1 VLWADRLEAECAY
14 WGNGSAFA
22 PDTRAAGLAPM
33 PVELVVLGPGG
44 ELVPTNNGHNGG
56 MTEARLINTLEQ
68 PTFITADASRSRLDL
83 AEEAQSLSGA
93 LDAAD
98 TIEAR
103 DSLERMLAHQL
114 ATVHVSAMKTAADLN
129 RRLDY
134 LANVRGEESERVNIQ
149 ATRLANA
156 VGRLM
161 STCQQGVLTVQRLR
175 SGGKQTVVVQHVHV
189 NEGGQAVVAGKVGRG
204 ARGRGT
210 AGGKVRKSPGN
221 SKRRPAAN
229 VSTVRTL
236 PRAAEHGVGMAAPVT
251 GLRCRTGDAAC
262 TVDLAPDLARQRDWS
277 GRAGPTGST
286 GTTRPRRSGCGEM
299 HASSIAC
306 FAN

>member
-1 VLWADRLEAECAY
+1 MKARPMTKSETVSDSALVVANEPRTGEVVKVVPPLSAEERFKRSPRRGSAAGKVLWADRVEAECAY

-22 PDTRAAGLAPM
+22 PKTRVEGLAAM
-33 PVELVVLGPGG
+33 PAELVVLGPGG

-68 PTFITADASRSRLDL
+68 PTFITADASRARLDL
-83 AEEAQSLSGA
+83 AEEAKSLSGA

-114 ATVHVSAMKTAADLN
+114 ATAHVSAMKMSADLN

-161 STCQQGVLTVQRLR
+161 STYQQGALTVQRLR

-210 AGGKVRKSPGN
+210 AGGKGRK
-221 SKRRPAAN
+221 
-229 VSTVRTL
+229 
-236 PRAAEHGVGMAAPVT
+236 
-251 GLRCRTGDAAC
+251 
-262 TVDLAPDLARQRDWS
+262 
-277 GRAGPTGST
+277 
-286 GTTRPRRSGCGEM
+286 
-299 HASSIAC
+299 
-306 FAN
+306 

>member
-1 VLWADRLEAECAY
+1 MALIFTLLALFGRANAAPRCGAGVGTAAPVTGPRCRTGGVVYMA
-14 WGNGSAFA
+14 GSAPA
-22 PDTRAAGLAPM
+22 LALLRASNDPA
-33 PVELVVLGPGG
+33 VVLGPGG
-44 ELVPTNNGHNGG
+44 ELVPTNNGDNGG

-114 ATVHVSAMKTAADLN
+114 ATAHVSAMKMSADLN

-161 STCQQGVLTVQRLR
+161 STYQQGLLTVQRLR

-210 AGGKVRKSPGN
+210 AGGKVRK
-221 SKRRPAAN
+221 
-229 VSTVRTL
+229 
-236 PRAAEHGVGMAAPVT
+236 
-251 GLRCRTGDAAC
+251 
-262 TVDLAPDLARQRDWS
+262 
-277 GRAGPTGST
+277 
-286 GTTRPRRSGCGEM
+286 
-299 HASSIAC
+299 
-306 FAN
+306 

>member
-1 VLWADRLEAECAY
+1 MA
-14 WGNGSAFA
+14 GSAPA
-22 PDTRAAGLAPM
+22 LALLRASNDPA
-33 PVELVVLGPGG
+33 VVLGPGG
-44 ELVPTNNGHNGG
+44 ELVPTNNGDNGG

-114 ATVHVSAMKTAADLN
+114 ATAHVSAMKMSADLN

-161 STCQQGVLTVQRLR
+161 STYQQGLLTVQRLR

-204 ARGRGT
+204 AGGRGT
-210 AGGKVRKSPGN
+210 AGGKVRNDQGTPSAGPLRT
-221 SKRRPAAN
+221 SRRCERCAALR
-229 VSTVRTL
+229 ST
-236 PRAAEHGVGMAAPVT
+236 A
-251 GLRCRTGDAAC
+251 
-262 TVDLAPDLARQRDWS
+262 S
-277 GRAGPTGST
+277 GRRLLSRACDAERAMP
-286 GTTRPRRSGCGEM
+286 
-299 HASSIAC
+299 HARWT
-306 FAN
+306 